1 MANFLKNKYMSGAT
15 TSNQSQSSFSQS
27 QSTQTQNGKSWT
39 ESSISKETQKAL
51 KKAEKPFSSIYT
63 NLLKGTVNSINNRK
77 PFEYD
82 LNEDALYKQY
92 AEQYKNLGNQAM
104 QDTMANAATLTGGY
118 GSSYATTAGQ
128 QAFNSYMEQLNDI
141 VPNLYAQ
148 ARSNYDSDTSRL
160 YDQANLYAGL
170 ESNEW
175 SKWSDNRNYISN
187 KANNERNQNAVSYST
202 QTNTTTQTD
211 RSSSNSSSTQNTYV
225 NPKYA
230 GGSGS
235 GGSGSTSNSLV
246 LPTYEERVDAAH
258 SYNKAKSL
266 MDFLGLSGSV
276 STFKEWKQNNKGS
289 YTDYQNYLSN
299 TLSGIIDTAYTQKD
313 RKKAKNKK

>member
-51 KKAEKPFSSIYT
+51 KKAEKPFSSRYT

-148 ARSNYDSDTSRL
+148 ARSNYDSDTNRL

-225 NPKYA
+225 NPKYT
-230 GGSGS
+230 
-235 GGSGSTSNSLV
+235 SGSTSGNSLV
-246 LPTYEERVDAAH
+246 LPTYDERVDAAH
-258 SYNKAKSL
+258 SYNRAKSL
-266 MDFLGLSGSV
+266 MDTYGLSGYL
-276 STFKEWKQNNKGS
+276 STYKEWKKDNEGS
-289 YTDYQNYLSN
+289 YTDYQNYLSKS
-299 TLSGIIDTAYTQKD
+299 LEGIINTAYTQKQ
-313 RKKAKNKK
+313 RKTSKNKK

>member
-1 MANFLKNKYMSGAT
+1 MSGAT

-27 QSTQTQNGKSWT
+27 QSKQTQNGKSWT

-51 KKAEKPFSSIYT
+51 KKAEKPFSSRYT

-170 ESNEW
+170 ESNDY
-175 SKWSDNRNYISN
+175 SKWSDNRNYYQNKHSN
-187 KANNERNQNAVSYST
+187 EWNQNAVSHST

-225 NPKYA
+225 NPKYT
-230 GGSGS
+230 
-235 GGSGSTSNSLV
+235 SGSTSGNSLV
-246 LPTYEERVDAAH
+246 LPTYDERVDAAH
-258 SYNKAKSL
+258 SYNRAKSL
-266 MDFLGLSGSV
+266 MDTYGLSGYL
-276 STFKEWKQNNKGS
+276 STYKEWKKDNEGS
-289 YTDYQNYLSN
+289 YTDYQNYLSKS
-299 TLSGIIDTAYTQKD
+299 LEGIINTAYTQKQ
-313 RKKAKNKK
+313 RKTSKNKK

>member
-51 KKAEKPFSSIYT
+51 KKAEKPFSSRYT

-170 ESNEW
+170 ESNEY
-175 SKWSDNRNYISN
+175 SKWSDNRNYYQNKHSN
-187 KANNERNQNAVSYST
+187 EWNQNAVSHST

-225 NPKYA
+225 NPKYT
-230 GGSGS
+230 
-235 GGSGSTSNSLV
+235 SGSTSGNSLV
-246 LPTYEERVDAAH
+246 LPTYDERVDAAH
-258 SYNKAKSL
+258 SYNRAKSL
-266 MDFLGLSGSV
+266 MDTYGLSGYL
-276 STFKEWKQNNKGS
+276 STYKEWKKDNEGS
-289 YTDYQNYLSN
+289 YTDYQNYLSKS
-299 TLSGIIDTAYTQKD
+299 LEGIINTAYTQKQ
-313 RKKAKNKK
+313 RKTSKNKK

>member
-27 QSTQTQNGKSWT
+27 QSTQTQNGKSWNT
-39 ESSISKETQKAL
+39 SSVSSNTQKAL
-51 KKAEKPFSSIYT
+51 KRAEKPFSSRYT

-170 ESNEW
+170 ESNDY
-175 SKWSDNRNYISN
+175 SKWSDNRSYYQN
-187 KANNERNQNAVSYST
+187 KYNNEWSQNAVSHST

-225 NPKYA
+225 NPKYT
-230 GGSGS
+230 SG
-235 GGSGSTSNSLV
+235 NSLV
-246 LPTYEERVDAAH
+246 LPTYEELKDAA
-258 SYNKAKSL
+258 NKYKNAKSL
-266 MDFLGLSGSV
+266 MTKYGLTGKV
-276 STFKEWKQNNKGS
+276 DDLSTWRNWTDDKGNKVNADKTK
-289 YTDYQNYLSN
+289 TDYKNYLSN
-299 TLSGIIDTAYTQKD
+299 TLNEIVDAAYTKKE
-313 RKKAKNKK
+313 RKKSKNNK

>member
-1 MANFLKNKYMSGAT
+1 MSGAT

-27 QSTQTQNGKSWT
+27 QSTQTQNGKSWNT
-39 ESSISKETQKAL
+39 SSVSSNTQKAL
-51 KKAEKPFSSIYT
+51 KRAEKPFSSRYT

-170 ESNEW
+170 ESNDY
-175 SKWSDNRNYISN
+175 SKWSDNRNYYQNKHSN
-187 KANNERNQNAVSYST
+187 EWNQNAVSHST

-225 NPKYA
+225 NPKYT
-230 GGSGS
+230 
-235 GGSGSTSNSLV
+235 SGSTSGNSLV
-246 LPTYEERVDAAH
+246 LPTYDERVDAAH
-258 SYNKAKSL
+258 SYNRAKSL
-266 MDFLGLSGSV
+266 MDTYGLSGYL
-276 STFKEWKQNNKGS
+276 STYKEWKKDNEGS
-289 YTDYQNYLSN
+289 YTDYQNYLSKS
-299 TLSGIIDTAYTQKD
+299 LEGIINTAYTQKQ
-313 RKKAKNKK
+313 RKTSKNKK

>member
-1 MANFLKNKYMSGAT
+1 MSGAT

-51 KKAEKPFSSIYT
+51 KKAEKPFSSRYT

-92 AEQYKNLGNQAM
+92 AEQYRNLGNQAM

-170 ESNEW
+170 ESNEY
-175 SKWSDNRNYISN
+175 SKWSDNRNYYQNKHSN
-187 KANNERNQNAVSYST
+187 EWNQNAVSHST

-225 NPKYA
+225 NPKYT
-230 GGSGS
+230 
-235 GGSGSTSNSLV
+235 SGSTSGNSLV
-246 LPTYEERVDAAH
+246 LPTYDERVDAAH
-258 SYNKAKSL
+258 SYNRAKSL
-266 MDFLGLSGSV
+266 MDTYGLSGYL
-276 STFKEWKQNNKGS
+276 STYKEWKKDNEGS
-289 YTDYQNYLSN
+289 YTDYQNYLSKS
-299 TLSGIIDTAYTQKD
+299 LEGIINTAYTQKQ
-313 RKKAKNKK
+313 RKTSKNKK

>member
-1 MANFLKNKYMSGAT
+1 MANFLKNKHMSGAT

-51 KKAEKPFSSIYT
+51 KKAEKPFSSRYT

-92 AEQYKNLGNQAM
+92 AEQYRNLGNQAM

-170 ESNEW
+170 ESNEY
-175 SKWSDNRNYISN
+175 SKWSDNRNYYQNKHSN
-187 KANNERNQNAVSYST
+187 EWNQNAVSHST

-225 NPKYA
+225 NPKYT
-230 GGSGS
+230 
-235 GGSGSTSNSLV
+235 SGSTSGNSLV
-246 LPTYEERVDAAH
+246 LPTYDERVDAAH
-258 SYNKAKSL
+258 SYNRAKSL
-266 MDFLGLSGSV
+266 MDTYGLSGYL
-276 STFKEWKQNNKGS
+276 STYKEWKKDNEGS
-289 YTDYQNYLSN
+289 YTDYQNYLSKS
-299 TLSGIIDTAYTQKD
+299 LEGIINTAYTQKQ
-313 RKKAKNKK
+313 RKTSKNKK

>member
-1 MANFLKNKYMSGAT
+1 MANFLKNKYMSGKT

-170 ESNEW
+170 ESNDY
-175 SKWSDNRNYISN
+175 SKWSDNRNYYQNKHSN
-187 KANNERNQNAVSYST
+187 EWNQNAVSHST

-225 NPKYA
+225 NPKYT
-230 GGSGS
+230 
-235 GGSGSTSNSLV
+235 SGSTSGNSLV
-246 LPTYEERVDAAH
+246 LPTYDERVDAAH
-258 SYNKAKSL
+258 SYNRAKSL
-266 MDFLGLSGSV
+266 MDTYGLSGYL
-276 STFKEWKQNNKGS
+276 STYKEWKKDNEGS
-289 YTDYQNYLSN
+289 YTDYQNYLSKS
-299 TLSGIIDTAYTQKD
+299 LEGIINTAYTQKQ
-313 RKKAKNKK
+313 RKTSKNKK

>member
-1 MANFLKNKYMSGAT
+1 MSGKT

-170 ESNEW
+170 ESNDY
-175 SKWSDNRNYISN
+175 SKWSDNRNYYQNKHSN
-187 KANNERNQNAVSYST
+187 EWNQNAVSHST

-225 NPKYA
+225 NPKYT
-230 GGSGS
+230 
-235 GGSGSTSNSLV
+235 SGSTSGNSLV
-246 LPTYEERVDAAH
+246 LPTYDERVDAAH
-258 SYNKAKSL
+258 SYNRAKSL
-266 MDFLGLSGSV
+266 MDTYGLSGYL
-276 STFKEWKQNNKGS
+276 STYKEWKKDNEGS
-289 YTDYQNYLSN
+289 YTDYQNYLSKS
-299 TLSGIIDTAYTQKD
+299 LEGIINTAYTQKQ
-313 RKKAKNKK
+313 RKTSKNKK

>member
-1 MANFLKNKYMSGAT
+1 MSGAT

-51 KKAEKPFSSIYT
+51 KKAEKPFSSRYT

-170 ESNEW
+170 ESNEY
-175 SKWSDNRNYISN
+175 SKWSDNRNYYQNKHSN
-187 KANNERNQNAVSYST
+187 EWNQNAVSHST

-225 NPKYA
+225 NPKYT
-230 GGSGS
+230 
-235 GGSGSTSNSLV
+235 SGSTSGNSLV
-246 LPTYEERVDAAH
+246 LPTYDERVDAAH
-258 SYNKAKSL
+258 SYNRAKSL
-266 MDFLGLSGSV
+266 MDTYGLSGYL
-276 STFKEWKQNNKGS
+276 STYKEWKKDNEGS
-289 YTDYQNYLSN
+289 YTDYQNYLSKS
-299 TLSGIIDTAYTQKD
+299 LEGIINTAYTQKQ
-313 RKKAKNKK
+313 RKTSKNKK

>member
-63 NLLKGTVNSINNRK
+63 NLIKGTVNSINNRK

-148 ARSNYDSDTSRL
+148 ARSNYDSDTGRL

-187 KANNERNQNAVSYST
+187 KANNERNQNAVSHST

-225 NPKYA
+225 NPKYT
-230 GGSGS
+230 
-235 GGSGSTSNSLV
+235 SGSTSGNSLV
-246 LPTYEERVDAAH
+246 LPTYDERVDAAH
-258 SYNKAKSL
+258 SYNRAKSL
-266 MDFLGLSGSV
+266 MDTYGLSGYL
-276 STFKEWKQNNKGS
+276 STYKEWKKDNEGS
-289 YTDYQNYLSN
+289 YTDYQNYLSKS
-299 TLSGIIDTAYTQKD
+299 LEGIINTAYTQKQ
-313 RKKAKNKK
+313 RKTSKNKK

>member
-1 MANFLKNKYMSGAT
+1 MSGKT

-170 ESNEW
+170 ESNDY
-175 SKWSDNRNYISN
+175 SKWSDNRNYYQNKHSN
-187 KANNERNQNAVSYST
+187 EWNQNAVSHST

-225 NPKYA
+225 NPKY
-230 GGSGS
+230 
-235 GGSGSTSNSLV
+235 TS
-246 LPTYEERVDAAH
+246 
-258 SYNKAKSL
+258 
-266 MDFLGLSGSV
+266 
-276 STFKEWKQNNKGS
+276 
-289 YTDYQNYLSN
+289 
-299 TLSGIIDTAYTQKD
+299 
-313 RKKAKNKK
+313 

>member
-1 MANFLKNKYMSGAT
+1 MSGAT

-51 KKAEKPFSSIYT
+51 KKAEKPFSSRYT

-225 NPKYA
+225 NPKYT
-230 GGSGS
+230 
-235 GGSGSTSNSLV
+235 SGSTSGNSLV
-246 LPTYEERVDAAH
+246 LPTYDERVDAAH
-258 SYNKAKSL
+258 SYNRAKSL
-266 MDFLGLSGSV
+266 MDTYGLSGYL
-276 STFKEWKQNNKGS
+276 STYKEWKKDNEGS
-289 YTDYQNYLSN
+289 YTDYQNYLSKS
-299 TLSGIIDTAYTQKD
+299 LEGIINIAYTQKQ
-313 RKKAKNKK
+313 RKTSKNKK

>member
-1 MANFLKNKYMSGAT
+1 MSGAT

-27 QSTQTQNGKSWT
+27 QSKQTQNGKSWT

-51 KKAEKPFSSIYT
+51 KKAEKPFSSRYT

-170 ESNEW
+170 ESNEY
-175 SKWSDNRNYISN
+175 SKWSDNRNYYQNKHSN
-187 KANNERNQNAVSYST
+187 EWNQNAVSHST

-225 NPKYA
+225 NPKYT
-230 GGSGS
+230 
-235 GGSGSTSNSLV
+235 SGSTSGNSLV
-246 LPTYEERVDAAH
+246 LPTYDERVDAAH
-258 SYNKAKSL
+258 SYNRAKSL
-266 MDFLGLSGSV
+266 MDTYGLSGYL
-276 STFKEWKQNNKGS
+276 STYKEWKKDNEGS
-289 YTDYQNYLSN
+289 YTDYQNYLSKS
-299 TLSGIIDTAYTQKD
+299 LEGIINTAYTQKQ
-313 RKKAKNKK
+313 RKTSKNKK